1 MPNINPRQQS
11 SPPQRPNVMRTLLI
25 WSLIAFPALGQVP
38 TVRLTNTT
46 HPGSPEFQIGDR
58 FKVVITAA
66 PNQAVSVRTTT
77 NGLTDWGPVVGS
89 TGLQGQWSATGQF
102 AQSDYGD
109 WSELWTV
116 GGKLA
121 SPVIHFS
128 VTAPCLPGGYRFV
141 ETFGRIR
148 AETCDTA
155 EGRQTFTTP
164 SGNEPYHTMER
175 HQADFMEFLIAT
187 GPEGRRLRSLGDQA
201 AALITRII
209 GANALTESETRNV
222 LSIVYAAFE
231 KPDRIPP
238 AAKNPSATVPLLQNL
253 ANAAADKSLQLQ
265 IAGTIAYVNG
275 LRPRASQ

>member
-1 MPNINPRQQS
+1 MND
-11 SPPQRPNVMRTLLI
+11 NVMRILPI
-25 WSLIAFPALGQVP
+25 WALVAIPALAQTP

-58 FKVVITAA
+58 FEIVITAA
-66 PNQAVSVRTTT
+66 PNQPVSVRTTT
-77 NGLTDWGPVVGS
+77 NGLTDWGPVAGS
-89 TGLQGQWSATGQF
+89 TGPRGQWSATGQF

-121 SPVIHFS
+121 TSVIHFS
-128 VTAPCLPGGYRFV
+128 VTAPCLKGGYRFV
-141 ETFGRIR
+141 ETLGRITS
-148 AETCDTA
+148 ETCDTA
-155 EGRQTFTTP
+155 EGRRTFTTP
-164 SGNEPYHTMER
+164 SAKEPFRTADR
-175 HQADFMEFLIAT
+175 HQADVMEFLIAA
-187 GPEGRRLRSLGDQA
+187 GPEGRRVRPLGDQA

-222 LSIVYAAFE
+222 LSIVHAAFE

-253 ANAAADKSLQLQ
+253 ANAAADNSLQQQ
-265 IAGTIAYVNG
+265 IAGTIAYVTG
-275 LRPRASQ
+275 LHP